1 MKKITFLSFLVIL
14 IDQVIKLLVT
24 NNITYLK
31 SITIIPDF
39 FYLTHVHNEGAA
51 WSMFSGN
58 TIFLILIAVMV
69 LFFIYYFLLRGKK
82 FDMKDT
88 IIYSLLIGG
97 IIGNLIDRIIFKYVI
112 DYLDF
117 IFGSYSFPVFNFADI
132 CIVLSVIILLF
143 YSFKEELC
151 KKSK

>member
-97 IIGNLIDRIIFKYVI
+97 IIGNLIDRIVFKYVI

>member
-1 MKKITFLSFLVIL
+1 MKKIAFLSGLVIL
-14 IDQVIKLLVT
+14 IDQIIKVLVT

-97 IIGNLIDRIIFKYVI
+97 IIGNLIDRIVFKYVI

>member
-1 MKKITFLSFLVIL
+1 MKKIAIFSGLIIL
-14 IDQVIKLLVT
+14 IDQIIKLLVT

-58 TIFLILIAVMV
+58 TIFLIFIAVMV
-69 LFFIYYFLLRGKK
+69 LFFIYYFLLRSKK
-82 FDMKDT
+82 FDTKDT
-88 IIYSLLIGG
+88 VIYSLLIGG
-97 IIGNLIDRIIFKYVI
+97 IIGNLIDRIVFKYVI

-132 CIVLSVIILLF
+132 CIVMSVTILLF

-151 KKSK
+151 KKLK

>member
-1 MKKITFLSFLVIL
+1 MKKIAFLSGLVIL
-14 IDQVIKLLVT
+14 IDQIIKVLVT